1 MVEGEW
7 EITQMQAVTI
17 EDVLEKREE
26 HRRAADKYGLDSEQ
40 ARNANKLYKR
50 MIRRKEDL
58 DWQKREKENR
68 R

>member
-26 HRRAADKYGLDSEQ
+26 HRQAADKYGLDSEQ
-40 ARNANKLYKR
+40 ARNTSKLYKR